1 MENTV
6 AQELISC
13 REECRALK
21 KGKESLLVRIAGAHI
36 EANRFRKKYEETQ
49 AAYKQL
55 RVDTGRL
62 CLTAIVVGVILGIVV
77 GLITGLM
84 F

>member
-1 MENTV
+1 MSEEKDNLIVRV
-6 AQELISC
+6 ADAQ
-13 REECRALK
+13 
-21 KGKESLLVRIAGAHI
+21 I
-36 EANRFRKKYEETQ
+36 EANRFRRKYEVVQ

-62 CLTAIVVGVILGIVV
+62 CLTAIIVGVIIGTVV
-77 GLITGLM
+77 GLAMGLI

>member
-1 MENTV
+1 MSEEKDNLIVRV
-6 AQELISC
+6 ADAQ
-13 REECRALK
+13 
-21 KGKESLLVRIAGAHI
+21 I
-36 EANRFRKKYEETQ
+36 EANRFRRKYEEVQ

-62 CLTAIVVGVILGIVV
+62 CLTAIIVGVIIGTVV
-77 GLITGLM
+77 GLAIGLI

>member
-1 MENTV
+1 MD
-6 AQELISC
+6 
-13 REECRALK
+13 REK
-21 KGKESLLVRIAGAHI
+21 DNLLVRVADAHI
-36 EANRFRKKYEETQ
+36 EANRFRRKYEEAQ

-62 CLTAIVVGVILGIVV
+62 CLTAIVVGVIIGTVV
-77 GLITGLM
+77 GLAIGLI

>member
-1 MENTV
+1 M
-6 AQELISC
+6 S
-13 REECRALK
+13 
-21 KGKESLLVRIAGAHI
+21 KEDDLLVRVADAHI
-36 EANRFRKKYEETQ
+36 EANRFRRKYEEMQ

-62 CLTAIVVGVILGIVV
+62 RLTAIVVGVIIGTVV
-77 GLITGLM
+77 GLAIGLI